1 MRILIPVDGS
11 TCSRAAIRFIGA
23 RSKFMG
29 EKPDVTLLNVQQ
41 NIPGTVIEHFSLEAV
56 RSVYEAEGKAIVEKL
71 APEIEAYGIEPH
83 MAVRIDDCG
92 PAVAKIAVDDNIDLI
107 TMGSRGLSP
116 VKSFFL
122 GSVSRSVLEH
132 TTTPVLLVREKE
144 LPERENLRL
153 LLAVDGSDYGESAAA
168 FIADHPGLFGP
179 NPTIDVI
186 FVAPDYAKM
195 ALAEIDSV
203 TPAPTLKFFEKENQ
217 LAWENAVTPVLA
229 TLRDA
234 GFDAKAVKRT
244 GDAAEAIAAYAGENA
259 DLIVMGSHA
268 GASSNLQCSV
278 QPPLKS
284 VPQLN
289 CRSSLSVQTKTN
301 FLFERQVFK
310 LKGHATCAFLF
321 PLMKVCTAAA

>member
-11 TCSRAAIRFIGA
+11 TCSRAAVRFIGA

-92 PAVAKIAVDDNIDLI
+92 PAVATIAVDDNIDLI

-259 DLIVMGSHA
+259 DLIVMGSH
-268 GASSNLQCSV
+268 GWGKF
-278 QPPLKS
+278 KS
-284 VPQLN
+284 AVLG
-289 CRSSLSVQTKTN
+289 S
-301 FLFERQVFK
+301 
-310 LKGHATCAFLF
+310 
-321 PLMKVCTAAA
+321 TAAKVGAATELPILIIRSDKDELLV

>member
-1 MRILIPVDGS
+1 MGILIPVDGS
-11 TCSRAAIRFIGA
+11 TCSRAAVRFIGA

-234 GFDAKAVKRT
+234 GFDTKAVKRT

-259 DLIVMGSHA
+259 DLIVMGSH
-268 GASSNLQCSV
+268 GWGKF
-278 QPPLKS
+278 KS
-284 VPQLN
+284 AVLG
-289 CRSSLSVQTKTN
+289 S
-301 FLFERQVFK
+301 
-310 LKGHATCAFLF
+310 
-321 PLMKVCTAAA
+321 TAAKVGAATELPILIIRSDKDELLV

>member
-11 TCSRAAIRFIGA
+11 TCSRAAVRFIGA

-83 MAVRIDDCG
+83 VAVRIDDCG
-92 PAVAKIAVDDNIDLI
+92 PAVAKIAVDDIIDLI
-107 TMGSRGLSP
+107 AMGSRGLSP

-259 DLIVMGSHA
+259 DLIVMGSH
-268 GASSNLQCSV
+268 GWGKF
-278 QPPLKS
+278 KS
-284 VPQLN
+284 AVLG
-289 CRSSLSVQTKTN
+289 S
-301 FLFERQVFK
+301 
-310 LKGHATCAFLF
+310 
-321 PLMKVCTAAA
+321 TAAKVGAATELPILIIRSDKDELLV

>member
-11 TCSRAAIRFIGA
+11 TYSRAAVRFIGA

-186 FVAPDYAKM
+186 FVAPDYTKM
-195 ALAEIDSV
+195 ALAEVDSV

-234 GFDAKAVKRT
+234 GFDTKAVKRT

-259 DLIVMGSHA
+259 DLIVMGSH
-268 GASSNLQCSV
+268 GWGKF
-278 QPPLKS
+278 KS
-284 VPQLN
+284 AVLG
-289 CRSSLSVQTKTN
+289 S
-301 FLFERQVFK
+301 
-310 LKGHATCAFLF
+310 
-321 PLMKVCTAAA
+321 TAAKVGAATELPILIIRTDKDELLV

>member
-11 TCSRAAIRFIGA
+11 TCSRAAVRFIGA

-71 APEIEAYGIEPH
+71 APEIETYGIEPH

-107 TMGSRGLSP
+107 TMGFRGLSP

-153 LLAVDGSDYGESAAA
+153 LLAIDGSDYGESAAA

-186 FVAPDYAKM
+186 FVAPDYTKM
-195 ALAEIDSV
+195 ALAEVDSV

-259 DLIVMGSHA
+259 DLIVMGSH
-268 GASSNLQCSV
+268 GWGKF
-278 QPPLKS
+278 KS
-284 VPQLN
+284 AVLG
-289 CRSSLSVQTKTN
+289 S
-301 FLFERQVFK
+301 
-310 LKGHATCAFLF
+310 
-321 PLMKVCTAAA
+321 TAAKVGAATELPILIIRSDKDELLV

>member
-11 TCSRAAIRFIGA
+11 TCSRAAVRFIGA

-234 GFDAKAVKRT
+234 GFDTKAVKRT

-259 DLIVMGSHA
+259 DLIVMGSY
-268 GASSNLQCSV
+268 GWGKF
-278 QPPLKS
+278 KS
-284 VPQLN
+284 AVLG
-289 CRSSLSVQTKTN
+289 S
-301 FLFERQVFK
+301 
-310 LKGHATCAFLF
+310 
-321 PLMKVCTAAA
+321 TAAKVGAATELPILIIRSDKDELLV

>member
-11 TCSRAAIRFIGA
+11 TCSRAAVRFIGA

-234 GFDAKAVKRT
+234 GFDSKAVKRT

-259 DLIVMGSHA
+259 DLIVMGSH
-268 GASSNLQCSV
+268 GWGKF
-278 QPPLKS
+278 KS
-284 VPQLN
+284 AVLG
-289 CRSSLSVQTKTN
+289 S
-301 FLFERQVFK
+301 
-310 LKGHATCAFLF
+310 
-321 PLMKVCTAAA
+321 TAAKVGAATELPILIIRSDKDELLV

>member
-11 TCSRAAIRFIGA
+11 TCSRAAVRFIGA

-71 APEIEAYGIEPH
+71 APEIEAYGIDPH
-83 MAVRIDDCG
+83 VAVRIDDCG

-107 TMGSRGLSP
+107 AMGSRGLSP

-259 DLIVMGSHA
+259 DLIVMGSH
-268 GASSNLQCSV
+268 GWGKF
-278 QPPLKS
+278 KS
-284 VPQLN
+284 AVLG
-289 CRSSLSVQTKTN
+289 S
-301 FLFERQVFK
+301 
-310 LKGHATCAFLF
+310 
-321 PLMKVCTAAA
+321 TAAKVGAATELPILIICSDNDELLV

>member
-11 TCSRAAIRFIGA
+11 TCSRAAVRFIGA

-92 PAVAKIAVDDNIDLI
+92 PAVAKIAVDDNIGLI

-153 LLAVDGSDYGESAAA
+153 LLAIDGSDYGESAAA

-186 FVAPDYAKM
+186 FVTPDYTKM
-195 ALAEIDSV
+195 ALAEVDSV

-259 DLIVMGSHA
+259 DLIVMGSH
-268 GASSNLQCSV
+268 GWGKF
-278 QPPLKS
+278 KS
-284 VPQLN
+284 AVLG
-289 CRSSLSVQTKTN
+289 S
-301 FLFERQVFK
+301 
-310 LKGHATCAFLF
+310 
-321 PLMKVCTAAA
+321 TAAKVGAATELPILIIRSDKDELLV

>member
-11 TCSRAAIRFIGA
+11 TCSRAAVRFIGA

-107 TMGSRGLSP
+107 TMGSRGLFP

-122 GSVSRSVLEH
+122 GSVSH

-186 FVAPDYAKM
+186 FVAPDYTKM
-195 ALAEIDSV
+195 ALAEVDSV

-259 DLIVMGSHA
+259 DLIVMGSH
-268 GASSNLQCSV
+268 GWGKF
-278 QPPLKS
+278 KS
-284 VPQLN
+284 AVLG
-289 CRSSLSVQTKTN
+289 S
-301 FLFERQVFK
+301 
-310 LKGHATCAFLF
+310 
-321 PLMKVCTAAA
+321 TAAKVGAATELPILIIRSDKDELLV

>member
-11 TCSRAAIRFIGA
+11 TCSRAAVRFIGA

-179 NPTIDVI
+179 NPTIAVI
-186 FVAPDYAKM
+186 FVAPDYTKI
-195 ALAEIDSV
+195 ALAEVDSV

-259 DLIVMGSHA
+259 DLIVMGSH
-268 GASSNLQCSV
+268 GWGKF
-278 QPPLKS
+278 KS
-284 VPQLN
+284 AVLG
-289 CRSSLSVQTKTN
+289 S
-301 FLFERQVFK
+301 
-310 LKGHATCAFLF
+310 
-321 PLMKVCTAAA
+321 TAAKVGAATELPILIIRSDKDELLV

>member
-11 TCSRAAIRFIGA
+11 TCSRAAVRFIGA

-234 GFDAKAVKRT
+234 GFDTKAVKRT
-244 GDAAEAIAAYAGENA
+244 DDAAEAIAAYAGENA
-259 DLIVMGSHA
+259 DLIVMGSH
-268 GASSNLQCSV
+268 GWGKF
-278 QPPLKS
+278 KS
-284 VPQLN
+284 AVLG
-289 CRSSLSVQTKTN
+289 S
-301 FLFERQVFK
+301 
-310 LKGHATCAFLF
+310 
-321 PLMKVCTAAA
+321 TAAKVGAATELPILIIRSDKDELLV

>member
-11 TCSRAAIRFIGA
+11 TCSRAAVRFIGA

-234 GFDAKAVKRT
+234 GFDTKAVKRT

-259 DLIVMGSHA
+259 DLIVMGSH
-268 GASSNLQCSV
+268 GWGKF
-278 QPPLKS
+278 KS
-284 VPQLN
+284 AVLG
-289 CRSSLSVQTKTN
+289 S
-301 FLFERQVFK
+301 
-310 LKGHATCAFLF
+310 
-321 PLMKVCTAAA
+321 TAAKVGAATELPILIIRSDKDELLV

>member
-11 TCSRAAIRFIGA
+11 TCSRAAVRFIGA

-83 MAVRIDDCG
+83 VAVRIDDCG

-107 TMGSRGLSP
+107 AMGSRGLSP

-259 DLIVMGSHA
+259 ALIVMGSH
-268 GASSNLQCSV
+268 GWGKF
-278 QPPLKS
+278 KS
-284 VPQLN
+284 AVLG
-289 CRSSLSVQTKTN
+289 S
-301 FLFERQVFK
+301 
-310 LKGHATCAFLF
+310 
-321 PLMKVCTAAA
+321 TAAKVGAATELPILIIRSDKDELLV

>member
-11 TCSRAAIRFIGA
+11 TCSRAAVRFIGA

-41 NIPGTVIEHFSLEAV
+41 NIPGTMIEHFSLEAV

-234 GFDAKAVKRT
+234 GFDTKAVKRT

-259 DLIVMGSHA
+259 DLIVMGSH
-268 GASSNLQCSV
+268 GWGKF
-278 QPPLKS
+278 KS
-284 VPQLN
+284 AVLG
-289 CRSSLSVQTKTN
+289 S
-301 FLFERQVFK
+301 
-310 LKGHATCAFLF
+310 
-321 PLMKVCTAAA
+321 TAAKVGAATELPILIIRSDKDELLV

>member
-11 TCSRAAIRFIGA
+11 TYSRAAVRFIGA

-259 DLIVMGSHA
+259 DLIVMGSH
-268 GASSNLQCSV
+268 GWGKF
-278 QPPLKS
+278 KS
-284 VPQLN
+284 AVLG
-289 CRSSLSVQTKTN
+289 S
-301 FLFERQVFK
+301 
-310 LKGHATCAFLF
+310 
-321 PLMKVCTAAA
+321 TAAKVGAATELPILIIRTDKDELLV

>member
-11 TCSRAAIRFIGA
+11 TCSRAAVRFIGA

-144 LPERENLRL
+144 LLERENLRL

-259 DLIVMGSHA
+259 DLIVMGSH
-268 GASSNLQCSV
+268 GWGKF
-278 QPPLKS
+278 KS
-284 VPQLN
+284 AVLG
-289 CRSSLSVQTKTN
+289 S
-301 FLFERQVFK
+301 
-310 LKGHATCAFLF
+310 
-321 PLMKVCTAAA
+321 TAAKVGAATELPILIIRSDKDELLV

>member
-11 TCSRAAIRFIGA
+11 TYSRAAVRFIGA

-186 FVAPDYAKM
+186 FVAPDYTKM
-195 ALAEIDSV
+195 ALAEVDSV

-234 GFDAKAVKRT
+234 GFDTKAVKRT

-259 DLIVMGSHA
+259 DLIVMGSH
-268 GASSNLQCSV
+268 GWGKF
-278 QPPLKS
+278 KS
-284 VPQLN
+284 AVLG
-289 CRSSLSVQTKTN
+289 S
-301 FLFERQVFK
+301 
-310 LKGHATCAFLF
+310 
-321 PLMKVCTAAA
+321 TAAKVGAATELPILIIRSDKDELLV

>member
-11 TCSRAAIRFIGA
+11 TCSRAAVRFIGA

-168 FIADHPGLFGP
+168 FIADHPSLFGP

-186 FVAPDYAKM
+186 FVAPDYTKI
-195 ALAEIDSV
+195 ALAEVDSV

-259 DLIVMGSHA
+259 DLIVMGSH
-268 GASSNLQCSV
+268 GWGKF
-278 QPPLKS
+278 KS
-284 VPQLN
+284 AVLG
-289 CRSSLSVQTKTN
+289 S
-301 FLFERQVFK
+301 
-310 LKGHATCAFLF
+310 
-321 PLMKVCTAAA
+321 TAAKVGAATELPILIIRSDKDELLV

>member
-11 TCSRAAIRFIGA
+11 TCSRAAVRFIGA

-29 EKPDVTLLNVQQ
+29 EKPDVPLLNVQQ

-259 DLIVMGSHA
+259 DLIVMGSH
-268 GASSNLQCSV
+268 GWGKF
-278 QPPLKS
+278 KS
-284 VPQLN
+284 AVLG
-289 CRSSLSVQTKTN
+289 S
-301 FLFERQVFK
+301 
-310 LKGHATCAFLF
+310 
-321 PLMKVCTAAA
+321 TAAKVGAATELPILIIRSDKDELLV

>member
-11 TCSRAAIRFIGA
+11 TCSRAAVRFIGA

-83 MAVRIDDCG
+83 VAVRIDDCG

-107 TMGSRGLSP
+107 AMGSRGLSP

-229 TLRDA
+229 MLRDA

-259 DLIVMGSHA
+259 DLIVMGSH
-268 GASSNLQCSV
+268 GWGKF
-278 QPPLKS
+278 KS
-284 VPQLN
+284 AVLG
-289 CRSSLSVQTKTN
+289 S
-301 FLFERQVFK
+301 
-310 LKGHATCAFLF
+310 
-321 PLMKVCTAAA
+321 TAAKVGAATELPILIIRSDKDELLV

>member
-11 TCSRAAIRFIGA
+11 TCSRAAVRFIGA

-203 TPAPTLKFFEKENQ
+203 TPAPTLKFLEKENQ

-234 GFDAKAVKRT
+234 GFDTKAVKRT

-259 DLIVMGSHA
+259 DLIVMGSH
-268 GASSNLQCSV
+268 GWGKF
-278 QPPLKS
+278 KS
-284 VPQLN
+284 AVLG
-289 CRSSLSVQTKTN
+289 S
-301 FLFERQVFK
+301 
-310 LKGHATCAFLF
+310 
-321 PLMKVCTAAA
+321 TAAKVGAATELPILIIRSDKDELLV

>member
-11 TCSRAAIRFIGA
+11 TCSRAAVRFIGA

-234 GFDAKAVKRT
+234 GFDTKAVKRT

-259 DLIVMGSHA
+259 DLIVLGSH
-268 GASSNLQCSV
+268 GWGKF
-278 QPPLKS
+278 KS
-284 VPQLN
+284 AVLG
-289 CRSSLSVQTKTN
+289 S
-301 FLFERQVFK
+301 
-310 LKGHATCAFLF
+310 
-321 PLMKVCTAAA
+321 TAAKVGAATELPILIIRSDKDELLV

>member
-11 TCSRAAIRFIGA
+11 TCSRAAVRFIGA

-179 NPTIDVI
+179 NPTINVI

-234 GFDAKAVKRT
+234 GFDTKAVKRT

-259 DLIVMGSHA
+259 DLIVMGSH
-268 GASSNLQCSV
+268 GWGKF
-278 QPPLKS
+278 KS
-284 VPQLN
+284 AVLG
-289 CRSSLSVQTKTN
+289 S
-301 FLFERQVFK
+301 
-310 LKGHATCAFLF
+310 
-321 PLMKVCTAAA
+321 TAAKVGAATELPILIIRSDKDELLV

>member
-11 TCSRAAIRFIGA
+11 TCSRAAVRFIGA

-41 NIPGTVIEHFSLEAV
+41 NIPGPVIEHFSLEAV
-56 RSVYEAEGKAIVEKL
+56 RSVYEAEGKAIVENL

-186 FVAPDYAKM
+186 FVAPDYTKI
-195 ALAEIDSV
+195 ALAEVDSV

-259 DLIVMGSHA
+259 DLIVMGSH
-268 GASSNLQCSV
+268 GWGKF
-278 QPPLKS
+278 KS
-284 VPQLN
+284 AVLG
-289 CRSSLSVQTKTN
+289 S
-301 FLFERQVFK
+301 
-310 LKGHATCAFLF
+310 
-321 PLMKVCTAAA
+321 TAAKVGAATELPILIIRSDKDELLV

>member
-11 TCSRAAIRFIGA
+11 TCSRAAVRFIGA

-83 MAVRIDDCG
+83 VAVRIDDCG

-107 TMGSRGLSP
+107 AMGSRGLSP

-179 NPTIDVI
+179 NPSIDVI
-186 FVAPDYAKM
+186 FVAPDYANM

-259 DLIVMGSHA
+259 DLIVMGSH
-268 GASSNLQCSV
+268 GWGKF
-278 QPPLKS
+278 KS
-284 VPQLN
+284 AVLG
-289 CRSSLSVQTKTN
+289 S
-301 FLFERQVFK
+301 
-310 LKGHATCAFLF
+310 
-321 PLMKVCTAAA
+321 TAAKVGAATELPILIIRSDKDELLV

>member
-11 TCSRAAIRFIGA
+11 TCSRAAVRFIGA

-234 GFDAKAVKRT
+234 GFDTKAVKRT

-259 DLIVMGSHA
+259 DLIVMGSH
-268 GASSNLQCSV
+268 GWGKF
-278 QPPLKS
+278 KS
-284 VPQLN
+284 AVLG
-289 CRSSLSVQTKTN
+289 S
-301 FLFERQVFK
+301 
-310 LKGHATCAFLF
+310 
-321 PLMKVCTAAA
+321 TAAKVGAATELPILIIRADKDELLV

>member
-11 TCSRAAIRFIGA
+11 TCSRAAVRFIGA

-203 TPAPTLKFFEKENQ
+203 TPAPTLKVFEKENQ

-244 GDAAEAIAAYAGENA
+244 GDAAEAIAAYPGENA
-259 DLIVMGSHA
+259 DLIVMGSH
-268 GASSNLQCSV
+268 GWGKF
-278 QPPLKS
+278 KS
-284 VPQLN
+284 AVLG
-289 CRSSLSVQTKTN
+289 S
-301 FLFERQVFK
+301 
-310 LKGHATCAFLF
+310 
-321 PLMKVCTAAA
+321 TAAKVGAATELPILIIRSDKDELLV

>member
-11 TCSRAAIRFIGA
+11 TCSRAAVRFIGA

-153 LLAVDGSDYGESAAA
+153 LLAVDGSDYGESAA
-168 FIADHPGLFGP
+168 D
-179 NPTIDVI
+179 
-186 FVAPDYAKM
+186 
-195 ALAEIDSV
+195 
-203 TPAPTLKFFEKENQ
+203 
-217 LAWENAVTPVLA
+217 
-229 TLRDA
+229 R
-234 GFDAKAVKRT
+234 
-244 GDAAEAIAAYAGENA
+244 
-259 DLIVMGSHA
+259 
-268 GASSNLQCSV
+268 
-278 QPPLKS
+278 KS
-284 VPQLN
+284 V
-289 CRSSLSVQTKTN
+289 V
-301 FLFERQVFK
+301 
-310 LKGHATCAFLF
+310 
-321 PLMKVCTAAA
+321 

>member
-11 TCSRAAIRFIGA
+11 TCSRAAVRFIGA

-107 TMGSRGLSP
+107 TMGSHGLSP

-234 GFDAKAVKRT
+234 GFDTKAVKRT

-259 DLIVMGSHA
+259 DLIVMGSH
-268 GASSNLQCSV
+268 GWGKF
-278 QPPLKS
+278 KS
-284 VPQLN
+284 AVLG
-289 CRSSLSVQTKTN
+289 S
-301 FLFERQVFK
+301 
-310 LKGHATCAFLF
+310 
-321 PLMKVCTAAA
+321 TAAKVGAATELPILIIRSDKDELLV

>member
-11 TCSRAAIRFIGA
+11 TCSRAAVRFIGA

-186 FVAPDYAKM
+186 FVAPDYTKM
-195 ALAEIDSV
+195 ALAEVDSV

-244 GDAAEAIAAYAGENA
+244 GDTAEAIAAYAGENA
-259 DLIVMGSHA
+259 DLIVMGSH
-268 GASSNLQCSV
+268 GWGKF
-278 QPPLKS
+278 KS
-284 VPQLN
+284 AVLG
-289 CRSSLSVQTKTN
+289 S
-301 FLFERQVFK
+301 
-310 LKGHATCAFLF
+310 
-321 PLMKVCTAAA
+321 TAAKVGAATELPILIIRSDKDELLV

>member
-11 TCSRAAIRFIGA
+11 TCSRAAVRFIGA

-186 FVAPDYAKM
+186 FVAPG
-195 ALAEIDSV
+195 
-203 TPAPTLKFFEKENQ
+203 
-217 LAWENAVTPVLA
+217 
-229 TLRDA
+229 LRQDGARGNRQCDA
-234 GFDAKAVKRT
+234 R
-244 GDAAEAIAAYAGENA
+244 AYAEV
-259 DLIVMGSHA
+259 L
-268 GASSNLQCSV
+268 
-278 QPPLKS
+278 
-284 VPQLN
+284 
-289 CRSSLSVQTKTN
+289 
-301 FLFERQVFK
+301 
-310 LKGHATCAFLF
+310 
-321 PLMKVCTAAA
+321 

>member
-11 TCSRAAIRFIGA
+11 TCSRAAVRFIGA

-83 MAVRIDDCG
+83 VAVRIDDCG

-107 TMGSRGLSP
+107 AMGSRGLSP

-186 FVAPDYAKM
+186 FVAPDHAKM

-259 DLIVMGSHA
+259 DLIVMGSH
-268 GASSNLQCSV
+268 GWGKF
-278 QPPLKS
+278 KS
-284 VPQLN
+284 AVLG
-289 CRSSLSVQTKTN
+289 S
-301 FLFERQVFK
+301 
-310 LKGHATCAFLF
+310 
-321 PLMKVCTAAA
+321 TAAKVGAATELPILIIRSDKDDLLV

>member
-11 TCSRAAIRFIGA
+11 TCSRAAVRFIGA

-203 TPAPTLKFFEKENQ
+203 TPAPTLKFFGKENQ

-259 DLIVMGSHA
+259 DLIVMGSH
-268 GASSNLQCSV
+268 GWGKF
-278 QPPLKS
+278 KS
-284 VPQLN
+284 AVLG
-289 CRSSLSVQTKTN
+289 S
-301 FLFERQVFK
+301 
-310 LKGHATCAFLF
+310 
-321 PLMKVCTAAA
+321 TAAKVGAATELPILIIRSDKDELLV